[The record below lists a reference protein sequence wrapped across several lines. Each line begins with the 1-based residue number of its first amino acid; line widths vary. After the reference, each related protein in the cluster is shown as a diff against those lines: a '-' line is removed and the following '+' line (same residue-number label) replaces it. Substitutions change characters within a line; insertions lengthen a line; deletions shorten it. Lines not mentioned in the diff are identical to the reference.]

1 MPFVDLASFPF
12 TNLQGARPL
21 LPLVL
26 LHPWRSVDI
35 SILLSHVPPLAAAA
49 AAAAATH
56 HVLGCLFYSAHTT
69 LDSTVAWLLP
79 LLLPQPQPLLCCCTA
94 RYLRPSVNV
103 SLLPIR
109 CVAAVSTV
117 SLSPSLSLSLPHPST
132 LSLAYIYDSFLAT
145 SYLYKSVLL
154 F

>member
-79 LLLPQPQPLLCCCTA
+79 LLLPQPLLCCCTA